1 VRAPIRPTRRRGRP
15 SRFDERREAILR
27 GAARVFRRLG
37 FDRASIRDV
46 AAECGTSLAGLYY
59 YTKGKQDLL
68 FQIQKDCF
76 ERVLSS
82 LEERLRAVCDPQSR
96 VRGLIENHLG
106 FFLANMD
113 AMKVLAHEADSLTGR
128 YRGPIDELKRR
139 YVRIARDLVADLAPR
154 GRAAPRD
161 PAVAALA
168 LFGMMNW
175 IYTWYDPRRDGDARA
190 LASQI
195 ADLFLHGV
203 RGRSSPPPLSS

>member
-1 VRAPIRPTRRRGRP
+1 VARDPRATRRRGRP

-27 GAARVFRRLG
+27 GAARVFCRLG

-46 AAECGTSLAGLYY
+46 AAACGTSLAGLYY

-68 FQIQKDCF
+68 CQIQRDCF
-76 ERVLSS
+76 ERVLAG
-82 LEERLRAVCDPQSR
+82 LEDRLRALSRPEAR
-96 VRGLIENHLG
+96 VRALVENHLS

-128 YRGPIDELKRR
+128 YRAPVDELKRR
-139 YVRIARDLVADLAPR
+139 YVRIARDLVASLGPR
-154 GRAAPRD
+154 RSSRD

-175 IYTWYDPRRDGDARA
+175 IYTWYDRERDGDADA
-190 LASQI
+190 LARAI
-195 ADLFLHGV
+195 GDLFLRGV
-203 RGRSSPPPLSS
+203 LGGSRRGGGRP